1 MNYADRLIAA
11 YHKAAINLR
20 FVSDEQVLITW
31 SKDPNSVTYLMS
43 LRLKA
48 LEVKRNELGL

>member
-1 MNYADRLIAA
+1 MSYADRLIAA
-11 YHKAAINLR
+11 LWYAAINLG

-48 LEVKRNELGL
+48 LEAKRNELGL